1 MIYLLLCPWC
11 ENEAPFDGELDGE
24 LTCRG
29 CGLHISLAASTA
41 QIGLP
46 VAEAA

>member
-11 ENEAPFDGELDGE
+11 EDESPFDGELDGE

-29 CGLHISLAASTA
+29 CGLRIALAATTA
-41 QIGLP
+41 QIGP
-46 VAEAA
+46 PRAEAA